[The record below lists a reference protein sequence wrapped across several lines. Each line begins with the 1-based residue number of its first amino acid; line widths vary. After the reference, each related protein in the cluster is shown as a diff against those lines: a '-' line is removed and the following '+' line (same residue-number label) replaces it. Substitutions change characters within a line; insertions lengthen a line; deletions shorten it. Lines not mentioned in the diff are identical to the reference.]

1 MVPGKKRGA
10 TILMLEMVRSVQPI
24 TEVFISLSDMDERP
38 SEQGYEPSEDVVS
51 LCDMILANSAE
62 NLHI

>member
-1 MVPGKKRGA
+1 
-10 TILMLEMVRSVQPI
+10 MLEMVRSVQPI

-51 LCDMILANSAE
+51 LCDMTLANSAE